1 MGRKV
6 ISTSENVEQRG
17 FSPVPT
23 LVPYGAMASGISPS
37 PKQKTISADSFRK
50 LTSLLKKEPVI
61 PALPLKPISAVP
73 IEAISPIAAPETV
86 KPADVYLAP
95 VPSEITFA
103 PVADVYVAPVLPE
116 VTLAPHIEPE
126 IVPQVIAQVLEPV
139 VFPGPELQSLQQV
152 EFEPEP
158 IQEPEPE
165 LVPELIPELVPE
177 LAPEPIIAVV
187 AKVAEPAPLRPKL
200 RDAFAQSP
208 AAIPARPA
216 VVATPQTPE
225 QELANAEL
233 ARSLLD
239 MMASSNSSGLP
250 QERALAADT
259 LLRMLPKLPL
269 KSLVMLSERLCL
281 MEQPPQLIVAKLI
294 ADQRVEVSGPLL
306 EDCSHIS
313 DETLISVINE
323 GLADKRRM
331 MARRRKIS
339 RAISASL
346 IQTADPSVVLT
357 LVRNMNAEI
366 AHESFIE
373 LVKFASVHDE
383 LLAPLCTRTDLPVPF
398 AFDLF
403 WAAPAQLR
411 RYLLSRFLTDSET
424 LTKIL
429 KITLDDQSEANAFP
443 DPELVMQALQLAAED
458 NLEEASAQLAECAK
472 IDQITAA
479 RILTDNQGDPLAALL
494 KAVGIPRS
502 VASKILAD
510 AVTTILDP
518 ARDPEEL
525 QALFDSLSFN
535 KARILLTY
543 WDWSALQSGPYA
555 PLN

>member
-1 MGRKV
+1 MGRKI

-17 FSPVPT
+17 FSPVPA
-23 LVPYGAMASGISPS
+23 LVPYGAMASGISPA

-61 PALPLKPISAVP
+61 PALPLKPISAAP
-73 IEAISPIAAPETV
+73 IEAISPIAATQT
-86 KPADVYLAP
+86 PAVDIL
-95 VPSEITFA
+95 
-103 PVADVYVAPVLPE
+103 VAPVLPE
-116 VTLAPHIEPE
+116 ITPAPYIEPE
-126 IVPQVIAQVLEPV
+126 IVPQVIALEMEPEVLPE
-139 VFPGPELQSLQQV
+139 PELLAKQQL
-152 EFEPEP
+152 ELAPEP
-158 IQEPEPE
+158 IQEPELIEEPE
-165 LVPELIPELVPE
+165 PELIPELLQE
-177 LAPEPIIAVV
+177 LAPEPIIAAV
-187 AKVAEPAPLRPKL
+187 AEVTEPAPLRPKL

-208 AAIPARPA
+208 AAILARPA

-269 KSLVMLSERLCL
+269 KSLIMLSERLCL

-294 ADQRVEVSGPLL
+294 ADTRVEVSGPLL
-306 EDCSHIS
+306 EDCSHIT

-429 KITLDDQSEANAFP
+429 KITLDDQSEANTFP

-458 NLEEASAQLAECAK
+458 KLEDASALLAECAK
-472 IDQITAA
+472 IDQVTAA

-494 KAVGIPRS
+494 KAVGVPRS
-502 VASKILAD
+502 VASSILAN
-510 AVTTILDP
+510 AVTTFLDP
-518 ARDPEEL
+518 TRDPEEL